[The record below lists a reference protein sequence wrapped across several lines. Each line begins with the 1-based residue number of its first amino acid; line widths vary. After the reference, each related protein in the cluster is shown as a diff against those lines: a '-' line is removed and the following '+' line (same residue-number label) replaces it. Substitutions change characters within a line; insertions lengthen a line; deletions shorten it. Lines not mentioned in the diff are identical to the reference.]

1 METADLINDL
11 KIALANIKNQGG
23 ETILISKLDT
33 YLSEMET
40 IYNEEKS
47 QTIQNSERI
56 EVIRKFEH
64 DMKVWEVN
72 APLENANNLKMFESV
87 IEAGQTALKSATLIN
102 GGAAVSL
109 LAFLGNLLTKE
120 PPNGTTF
127 PIQAISQAMLIF
139 FMGVGLSGVATATR
153 YLSQA
158 AFHGKDLCQGKFFEW
173 AAILLVLLSLGAFFC
188 GGIKA
193 YYAIILQS
201 P

>member
-72 APLENANNLKMFESV
+72 APLENANNLKMFEDRKSV
-87 IEAGQTALKSATLIN
+87 
-102 GGAAVSL
+102 V
-109 LAFLGNLLTKE
+109 
-120 PPNGTTF
+120 
-127 PIQAISQAMLIF
+127 
-139 FMGVGLSGVATATR
+139 
-153 YLSQA
+153 
-158 AFHGKDLCQGKFFEW
+158 
-173 AAILLVLLSLGAFFC
+173 
-188 GGIKA
+188 
-193 YYAIILQS
+193 
-201 P
+201 